1 MTTSEC
7 LATPVVH
14 PETKQMVKALK
25 AARRFSDLCAISDE
39 IA

>member
-14 PETKQMVKALK
+14 AETKQMVKALK
-25 AARRFSDLCAISDE
+25 AARRFGDLRAISDE
-39 IA
+39 VA